1 LIADFV
7 CSRAVFGEMELLV
20 TVDPHSGVAGH
31 NGIPFMGSKA
41 NDGCAVRADAGRG
54 ESRAQVGY

>member
-7 CSRAVFGEMELLV
+7 YSRAVFGEMELLV
-20 TVDPHSGVAGH
+20 TVDPHSGIAGH

-41 NDGCAVRADAGRG
+41 INCCAAGANAG
-54 ESRAQVGY
+54 HGQIHV